1 MDNSIYQQ
9 QNSREILLLQ
19 KAQRSKYTDA
29 KKVLYPGLYL
39 SIFGTVTFAV
49 LTSLFDIEL
58 LNTLSSFTAIVLFAF
73 TSFLEKKSIEYIEF
87 AAKIQQ
93 TIDVSLFK
101 MPGNCHVLLSG
112 EIREIVALYTTAELS
127 EFENWYSD
135 YSSLEFSKQV
145 LLSQNENIRWDQK
158 LRENYAF
165 LIKIFAIGCPIILTL
180 YAIISDTSISSF
192 FAIAS
197 WIFPV
202 EQFLTRQWIGLR
214 DNINYL
220 KAVKEEYRSIEKCF
234 EKYSNFE
241 MQCKLCGLQ
250 TYIFEHRKKSVLI
263 PNWFYKKYQ
272 TKMQKYEDDLAA
284 ETTI

>member
-29 KKVLYPGLYL
+29 KKILYPGLYL
-39 SIFGTVTFAV
+39 SIFGTVMFAV

-58 LNTLSSFTAIVLFAF
+58 LNTLSSFIAIVLFAF

-101 MPGNCHVLLSG
+101 MPENCHVLLPG
-112 EIREIVALYTTAELS
+112 EIKEIVALYTTEELS

-145 LLSQNENIRWDQK
+145 LLSQKENIRWDQK

-272 TKMQKYEDDLAA
+272 SKMQKYEDDIAA